1 MQLFKNILFTLLN
14 VALQS
19 GLFYGILYLITGDG
33 KALGDC
39 TIIFSLMSGTFC
51 TLMTVVTGILPLGG
65 NNKEDYPSSS

>member
-1 MQLFKNILFTLLN
+1 MQLFKNILITLLN

-33 KALGDC
+33 ETHGDC

-51 TLMTVVTGILPLGG
+51 TLMTVVTGILPLRGI
-65 NNKEDYPSSS
+65 NKNDNPSS